1 MSCAVVFALKRAIE
15 SAREEVGNTDTFSLC
30 ELGRERREG
39 GSGTDVKYECDG
51 D

>member
-30 ELGRERREG
+30 EFGRERREG